1 MTMRP
6 EPTPVRTIVMRGGTS
21 RGPVLLGSELPEDE
35 TERDRLALALVG
47 DGPSLIDGLGGGS
60 PTTAKVVL
68 VYPGRG
74 DVDLDYR
81 VGNIVIGRNAVDWS
95 GTCGNMT
102 AAVPLFA
109 CEEGLVP
116 AAFSGRLRL
125 RNLSTGG
132 IIETTFGEAA
142 GHMRGREMAVR
153 TSYLDPAGS
162 VFGRMLPTD
171 APRDAV
177 AVAGRS
183 FEASVLDIT
192 HPYLFLRYE
201 DVAGRLPV
209 TDAGVVA
216 LIEDI
221 RAAVCVRLGL
231 AADPSQAMAASP
243 AVPRVVLLHG
253 GDGADGRI
261 RITAVSM
268 GQVIATVPVTAAMC
282 LAGARAV
289 PGTLPA
295 EIAGPADRTGDIEV
309 AAAGAS
315 MVAGVEIDPSG
326 AIRSVAVDRT
336 ARSIMRGTAWV

>member
-6 EPTPVRTIVMRGGTS
+6 EPTPVRTVVMRGGTS
-21 RGPVLLGSELPEDE
+21 RGPVLLGSELPADE
-35 TERDRLALALVG
+35 AERDRLALSLVG
-47 DGPSLIDGLGGGS
+47 DGRSLTDGLGGGS

-68 VYPGRG
+68 VYPGQG

-81 VGNIVIGRNAVDWS
+81 VGNIVVGRSAVDWS

-109 CEEGLVP
+109 YEEGLVP
-116 AAFSGRLRL
+116 AGFAGKLRL

-132 IIETTFGEAA
+132 IVETTFGDGG
-142 GHMRGREMAVR
+142 GHARGREMAVR

-162 VFGRMLPTD
+162 VFGRMLPTGS
-171 APRDAV
+171 PRDTV
-177 AVAGRS
+177 SVAGRS
-183 FEASVLDIT
+183 FEATLIDIA
-192 HPYLFLRYE
+192 HPYLFLRYG
-201 DVAGRLPV
+201 DVAGSLPAS
-209 TDAGVVA
+209 DDGVVA

-221 RAAVCVRLGL
+221 RAAICVRLGL
-231 AADPSQAMAASP
+231 ASDPSQAMTVSP
-243 AVPRVVLLHG
+243 AVPRVVLLHD
-253 GDGADGRI
+253 DGANGRM

-289 PGTLPA
+289 AGTLPA
-295 EIAGPADRTGDIEV
+295 EIAGLATGAGDIEV

-326 AIRSVAVDRT
+326 AIWSVAVDRT